1 MTRSEILNRI
11 KSMLSKLDSDPDAL
25 TNRRRHPQ
33 YDSDIAMY
41 LDHLDIVIQ
50 HLKLDAEASKRERN
64 YMMRLM
70 EDEFKPAPPD
80 EDNYTGV

>member
-11 KSMLSKLDSDPDAL
+11 KAMISKLDADPEGL
-25 TNRRRHPQ
+25 INRRRHPH

-64 YMMRLM
+64 YMSRLM
-70 EDEFKPAPPD
+70 DEDFKPSPPD
-80 EDNYTGV
+80 EDNHLGV